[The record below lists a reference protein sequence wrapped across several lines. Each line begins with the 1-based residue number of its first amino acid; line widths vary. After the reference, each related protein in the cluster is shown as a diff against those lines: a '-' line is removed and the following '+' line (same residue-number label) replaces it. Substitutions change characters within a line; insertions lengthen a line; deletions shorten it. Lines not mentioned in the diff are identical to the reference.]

1 MNRLALN
8 RKCLWK
14 LAVDHGLAFC
24 GKDKKRL
31 SRKAKSL
38 FFEPVRA
45 DAARLYEE
53 LQNSR
58 LVWEI
63 MIERKMLPEWIKL
76 VTFQRWMSRGL

>member
-24 GKDKKRL
+24 GKDKK
-31 SRKAKSL
+31 
-38 FFEPVRA
+38 
-45 DAARLYEE
+45 RLYEE